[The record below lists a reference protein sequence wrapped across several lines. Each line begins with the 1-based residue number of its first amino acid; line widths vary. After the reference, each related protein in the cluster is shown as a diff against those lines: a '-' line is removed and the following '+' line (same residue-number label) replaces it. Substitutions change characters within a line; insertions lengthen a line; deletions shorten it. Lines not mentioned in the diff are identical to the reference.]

1 MQALATGV
9 MPAPAEPRE
18 RMESEPSPSIG
29 PVGTACAETEAS
41 QTSKALARL
50 ARKAES
56 ARQARLRHKDSVYR
70 IQDDIQALQHHAMHL
85 EAQRAAWQ
93 SQLRGELRAALPVE
107 RWQVVEGWL
116 REGEARQ
123 AAAAYAAA
131 QQQQLA
137 TAAAAA
143 AAAGAPLPIGQPL
156 TRSQEHVP
164 VIGEGPS
171 VASSSALHRHHPPLP
186 DIARALTS
194 DEAMEQPELLL
205 CALSMASPAFGPTGG
220 PTGLPLSKSL
230 PSRRAP
236 LMASIPANARAQAHA
251 VAARS
256 RRAAA
261 AAAARQ
267 LAPKPSGGAFGLNN
281 IDLLEAVAFELA
293 SPDTNGGSKSES
305 GSDDSARW
313 LKHDAMQ
320 SKAHDVSATPYTIT
334 PSPTS
339 VMSDDMP
346 HAAAAA
352 AALGLFGLAAIVP

>member
-1 MQALATGV
+1 MHAMATGV
-9 MPAPAEPRE
+9 MPAPAEPRVS
-18 RMESEPSPSIG
+18 MESEPSPSIG

-123 AAAAYAAA
+123 AAAAYAAG

-137 TAAAAA
+137 AAAAAA

-156 TRSQEHVP
+156 TRSQEHAP
-164 VIGEGPS
+164 VSGEGPS
-171 VASSSALHRHHPPLP
+171 ITSSSALHRHHPPLP
-186 DIARALTS
+186 DIARALSS

-205 CALSMASPAFGPTGG
+205 CALSMASPAFGPTGV
-220 PTGLPLSKSL
+220 PLSRSL

-261 AAAARQ
+261 AAVARQ
-267 LAPKPSGGAFGLNN
+267 SAPKPSGGALGLKN
-281 IDLLEAVAFELA
+281 IDLLEAVASELA
-293 SPDTNGGSKSES
+293 SPDTNGGSRSES

-313 LKHDAMQ
+313 LKHDAIQ
-320 SKAHDVSATPYTIT
+320 PKAHGVSATPYTIT

-339 VMSDDMP
+339 VMNDDMP
-346 HAAAAA
+346 HAAAA
-352 AALGLFGLAAIVP
+352 AALGLFGLAATVP